1 MFFTH
6 FQMNHAHRSVNNPH
20 IRDLA
25 ALVLEDV
32 YSLGNQKT
40 SDLYSNSIF
49 KFNSFKEAKS
59 QMIKD
64 FLKQIRDPSNSLKG
78 MDCILL
84 VESVIL
90 SDSEIQEE
98 LSIKDIEELT
108 EHNIVDTAN
117 SLKYTTPLKYKG
129 LEKENVALI
138 INNPSEKNQHE
149 IYVGITRTKQNLK
162 IYIII

>member
-1 MFFTH
+1 
-6 FQMNHAHRSVNNPH
+6 MNKTYKKNRHGKKKTLKKRVGGVDLVKKCKSTYVTTSVK
-20 IRDLA
+20 R
-25 ALVLEDV
+25 
-32 YSLGNQKT
+32 KT
-40 SDLYSNSIF
+40 S
-49 KFNSFKEAKS
+49 EAKKIYDRDVKLARKN
-59 QMIKD
+59 IKD
-64 FLKQIRDPSNSLKG
+64 KTNLKK
-78 MDCILL
+78 
-84 VESVIL
+84 
-90 SDSEIQEE
+90 
-98 LSIKDIEELT
+98 SIKDIEELT

>member
-1 MFFTH
+1 
-6 FQMNHAHRSVNNPH
+6 
-20 IRDLA
+20 
-25 ALVLEDV
+25 
-32 YSLGNQKT
+32 
-40 SDLYSNSIF
+40 
-49 KFNSFKEAKS
+49 
-59 QMIKD
+59 MIKD

-84 VESVIL
+84 VESIIL
-90 SDSEIQEE
+90 SDYENQEE
-98 LSIKDIEELT
+98 LAIKDCEELT
-108 EHNIVDTAN
+108 EHNIVDTSN

-162 IYIII
+162 IYIIL